1 MYEPNIAAEVDGL
14 AMLMDAVR
22 GGIGATIQPGAALAR
37 AENAELASV
46 PLADSDAT
54 RPNLIVSVSDDEL
67 SPAGLAARVV
77 LADVARTLVA
87 DGCWPGATLRES
99 SLHEN

>member
-1 MYEPNIAAEVDGL
+1 VAEVDGL

-22 GGIGATIQPGAALAR
+22 DGIGATIQPGAALAR
-37 AENAELASV
+37 PENASLASV
-46 PLADSDAT
+46 PVADADAI

-77 LADVARTLVA
+77 LAEVARAVVT
-87 DGCWPGATLRES
+87 GGRWPGATLR
-99 SLHEN
+99 